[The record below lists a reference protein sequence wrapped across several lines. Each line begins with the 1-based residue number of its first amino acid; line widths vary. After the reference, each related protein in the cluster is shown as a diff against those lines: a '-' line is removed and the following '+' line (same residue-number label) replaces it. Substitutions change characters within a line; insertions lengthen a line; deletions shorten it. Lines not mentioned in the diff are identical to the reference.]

1 MSEYEK
7 QRQNEKK
14 LTKDLAIADIKDWIS
29 KLPPEKVN
37 IPAIVVG
44 TKTFTP
50 QELQKEIEND
60 TEYGKEFAKILAKT
74 ALSWLGGETNERNQ

>member
-7 QRQNEKK
+7 QRKDEKQ
-14 LTKDLAIADIKDWIS
+14 LTKELAIADIKEWIN
-29 KLPPEKVN
+29 KLPAQKTN

-50 QELQKEIEND
+50 QEIQKEVESD
-60 TEYGKEFAKILAKT
+60 TEYGKEFAKILAKSRVEL
-74 ALSWLGGETNERNQ
+74 ARRRSK